1 MGKESNILLRLI
13 DTQGLSDTGGDK
25 TDMVHIKNMVDT
37 IRKLE
42 SIDLF
47 LICLDGTNPRFT
59 SYVRG
64 TINLF
69 SQDYYSDRLFVKV
82 SGEFKN
88 SFTLDKDPIVT
99 KLFSRTKVISILPV
113 SKHPLLSS
121 TYEIVF
127 EKEINLDTLVI
138 QLNQLEQIDF
148 AEKVPIY
155 RLFFTP
161 NDPLYL
167 S

>member
-1 MGKESNILLRLI
+1 MRIILFLCILL
-13 DTQGLSDTGGDK
+13 
-25 TDMVHIKNMVDT
+25 
-37 IRKLE
+37 
-42 SIDLF
+42 
-47 LICLDGTNPRFT
+47 
-59 SYVRG
+59 G

-138 QLNQLEQIDF
+138 QLNQLEQINYFLQDINYNI
-148 AEKVPIY
+148 EKIS
-155 RLFFTP
+155 FH
-161 NDPLYL
+161 DYL
-167 S
+167 MKAKT